1 VTYRPA
7 QKGQDFSPWLHELR
21 GHSGVY
27 VFRSALTKTILYV
40 GESHTRNLARTIK
53 RHFWGWADRTNRH
66 HYTVGLLPVEVGVRI
81 VPSNR
86 AIDEQNRL
94 ILRLAPRHNKQ
105 TPRDAVPF

>member
-1 VTYRPA
+1 MTAGLPT
-7 QKGQDFSPWLHELR
+7 LR
-21 GHSGVY
+21 ALLLGV
-27 VFRSALTKTILYV
+27 K
-40 GESHTRNLARTIK
+40 
-53 RHFWGWADRTNRH
+53 
-66 HYTVGLLPVEVGVRI
+66 I